1 VIFVIWHLYLELVWP
16 ACAKPLRRRQ
26 GFVIW
31 NLKPELSKLSLL
43 ELKGV
48 CKNFGGLKA
57 VSQVSLDLEGGEIL
71 GIIGPNGAGKTTLFN
86 TITGFYKPDEGEIRF
101 EGERLIDLKPH
112 QICQKGMV
120 RTFQIVKP
128 FLQLTVLENVV
139 IASLNRTKDVQEATR
154 KALKTIEFIGLKDR
168 VDTLGTGLT
177 LPHRKRLE
185 LARALATEPKLLL
198 LDEVMAGL
206 TPTEVDELIRLLK
219 EVNNKGITILLIEHV
234 MRGVMALSKRVVV
247 LNYGEKIAEG
257 VPEEVVKNRQ
267 VIEAYLGEEFGNA
280 ES

>member
-1 VIFVIWHLYLELVWP
+1 MSYSIYALDW
-16 ACAKPLRRRQ
+16 
-26 GFVIW
+26 IW
-31 NLKPELSKLSLL
+31 NLKPEVKRLSLL

-57 VSQVSLDLEGGEIL
+57 VYQVSLDLEEGEIL
-71 GIIGPNGAGKTTLFN
+71 GIIGPNGAGKTTLFS
-86 TITGFYKPDEGEIRF
+86 TITGFHKPDEGEIRF
-101 EGERLIDLKPH
+101 KGENLIDLKPH
-112 QICQKGMV
+112 QICHKGMV

-139 IASLNRTKDVQEATR
+139 IAALNRTKNVQEATAR
-154 KALKTIEFIGLKDR
+154 AFKTIEFVGLRDKA
-168 VDTLGTGLT
+168 DTLATGLT

-185 LARALATEPKLLL
+185 LARTLATEPKLLL

-219 EVNNKGITILLIEHV
+219 EINEKGITVLLIEHV
-234 MRGVMALSKRVVV
+234 MRGVMALSKRVIV

-257 VPEEVVKNRQ
+257 VPEEIVKNRQ

>member
-1 VIFVIWHLYLELVWP
+1 MTQRTLAVGGY
-16 ACAKPLRRRQ
+16 R
-26 GFVIW
+26 
-31 NLKPELSKLSLL
+31 LSLL

-57 VSQVSLDLEGGEIL
+57 VSQVSLDLEEGEIL

-112 QICQKGMV
+112 RICQRGMV

-139 IASLNRTKDVQEATR
+139 IAALNRTKNVQEATG
-154 KALKTIEFIGLKDR
+154 KAVKTIEFAGLKDKA
-168 VDTLGTGLT
+168 DLLATGLT

-234 MRGVMALSKRVVV
+234 MRGVMALSKRVIV

>member
-1 VIFVIWHLYLELVWP
+1 M
-16 ACAKPLRRRQ
+16 
-26 GFVIW
+26 
-31 NLKPELSKLSLL
+31 SLL
-43 ELKGV
+43 ELKNV
-48 CKNFGGLKA
+48 SKYFGGLKA
-57 VSQVSLDLEGGEIL
+57 VNQVSFSLEEGEIL

-86 TITGFYKPDEGEIRF
+86 ALTGFYKPNDGEIWF
-101 EGERLIDLKPH
+101 EGEKLIALKPH

-128 FLQLTVLENVV
+128 FLELSVLDNVV
-139 IASLNRTKDVQEATR
+139 VAALNRTEQVQEAKVR
-154 KALKTIEFIGLKDR
+154 ALKTIELVGLKDK

-177 LPHRKRLE
+177 LVHRKRLE

-206 TPTEVDELIRLLK
+206 RPTEVDELIRLLK
-219 EVNNKGITILLIEHV
+219 EVNKKGITILLIEHV
-234 MRGVMALSKRVVV
+234 MRGVMALSQRVVV

-280 ES
+280 

>member
-1 VIFVIWHLYLELVWP
+1 
-16 ACAKPLRRRQ
+16 
-26 GFVIW
+26 
-31 NLKPELSKLSLL
+31 LSLL
-43 ELKGV
+43 ELKAV

-57 VSQVSLDLEGGEIL
+57 VNQVSLGLEEGEIL

-86 TITGFYKPDEGEIRF
+86 TITGFYNPDDGEVWF
-101 EGERLIDLKPH
+101 EKKRLINLKPH
-112 QICQKGMV
+112 QICKKGMV

-128 FLQLTVLENVV
+128 FLELTVLENVV
-139 IASLNRTKDVQEATR
+139 IAALNRTKSVQEATER
-154 KALKTIEFIGLKDR
+154 ALKTIEFVGLKDK

-219 EVNNKGITILLIEHV
+219 KVNERGITILLIEHV
-234 MRGVMALSKRVVV
+234 MRGVMALSQRVIV

-257 VPEEVVKNRQ
+257 VPQEVVKNRQ